1 MLNVDRRRFNVPP
14 TRLFLGYLTRC
25 IARRPMCCA
34 RCVILMTL
42 FNNITVYDGYRQGYD
57 CYLLLLLPRVTIEV
71 NMHVC
76 SRLPLYT

>member
-1 MLNVDRRRFNVPP
+1 MNSCCQSARINSRRDVDVLNVDRRRFNVPP

-42 FNNITVYDGYRQGYD
+42 FNNITVYDGYRQS
-57 CYLLLLLPRVTIEV
+57 YL
-71 NMHVC
+71 
-76 SRLPLYT
+76 